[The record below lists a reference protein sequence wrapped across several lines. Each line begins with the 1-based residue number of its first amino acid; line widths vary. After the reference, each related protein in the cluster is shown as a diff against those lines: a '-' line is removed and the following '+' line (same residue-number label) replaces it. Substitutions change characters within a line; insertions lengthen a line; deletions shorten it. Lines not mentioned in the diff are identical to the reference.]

1 MSSTKTIK
9 GPKSVSLIQSVASAK
24 DKKLR
29 EAGNRWL
36 AMLSGGVMWLFRPF
50 FSGLQ
55 ITAESKRASPQKA
68 KGIYV
73 SKPLPQ
79 AITFRNFKND
89 TGSNKYISIFKDVR

>member
-73 SKPLPQ
+73 SGPNLYLKQLLSLK
-79 AITFRNFKND
+79 F
-89 TGSNKYISIFKDVR
+89 Y

>member
-1 MSSTKTIK
+1 MSPNKTIK
-9 GPKSVSLIQSVASAK
+9 GSKSVSLIQSVASAK
-24 DKKLR
+24 DKNEKLR

-73 SKPLPQ
+73 SGPNLKQLLSLK
-79 AITFRNFKND
+79 F
-89 TGSNKYISIFKDVR
+89 YE